1 MSESR
6 DFERLVEKPQ
16 TLEQTQVW
24 TGNIQKDVEMVTRT
38 RISKNVSSSVSS
50 VVLSG
55 ESTSPL
61 PLKLINLKQ
70 RKIQVQPPHSPITPK
85 LTPAKVLASSHASR
99 KSWKGGLAKTKPFH
113 ARACKRKEAEQE
125 KPPEENRPP
134 KKPRLVFTDIQRRTL
149 HAIFKETKRPSK
161 EMQATI
167 AQQLGL
173 EVSTVANFFM
183 NARRRSLDKWQD
195 DNGNNN
201 RESASS
207 CTKS

>member
-1 MSESR
+1 
-6 DFERLVEKPQ
+6 
-16 TLEQTQVW
+16 
-24 TGNIQKDVEMVTRT
+24 MVTRT
-38 RISKNVSSSVSS
+38 RVSKNVSSSVSS
-50 VVLSG
+50 LVLSG
-55 ESTSPL
+55 ESTPPL

-99 KSWKGGLAKTKPFH
+99 KH
-113 ARACKRKEAEQE
+113 ARGKRQSKKSRQR
-125 KPPEENRPP
+125 KIDLQ